1 MFDRLIYESTI
12 IAEKSLLSCIFAEN
26 SSAATADTTPN
37 GLSWVFSPLFFLI
50 LYCSS
55 LFLPFSDVP
64 SCPSHAYLSLLTRQS
79 LSLLCNNIFKN
90 CKLVRSFRI
99 ELSRYY
105 PVHIFITAIDYFFR
119 LTLSVGNESLMIS
132 QTLKFWYSVSIV

>member
-1 MFDRLIYESTI
+1 MHLC
-12 IAEKSLLSCIFAEN
+12 KEN

-105 PVHIFITAIDYFFR
+105 PVHIFITAINYFFR
-119 LTLSVGNESLMIS
+119 LTLSVGNDFADFKILVFCVHLCLMS
-132 QTLKFWYSVSIV
+132 QKQIY